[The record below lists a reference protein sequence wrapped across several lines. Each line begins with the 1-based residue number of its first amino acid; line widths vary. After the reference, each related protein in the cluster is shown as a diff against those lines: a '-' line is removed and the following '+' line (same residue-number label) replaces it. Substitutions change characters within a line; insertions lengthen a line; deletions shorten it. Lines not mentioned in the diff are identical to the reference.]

1 MSDSS
6 GTSRFPLEHADLRE
20 DSLRRLNLTQGLKP
34 WSFGFSCSRASR
46 WALRKIAKA
55 GGAPETLVKS
65 YSLKPVVVDEAH
77 LYFFAE
83 EGIFNDLLSTF

>member
-1 MSDSS
+1 MAKLPIVLLKHVK
-6 GTSRFPLEHADLRE
+6 GRFE
-20 DSLRRLNLTQGLKP
+20 DMLCPGCVNTV
-34 WSFGFSCSRASR
+34 FGFSCSRASR
-46 WALRKIAKA
+46 WTLRKIAKA